1 MKLTPSS
8 TARRRTAIAAAGFLG
23 GPQIPSPVI
32 RMAPKPRRWT
42 VSSPPSEIVP
52 LEAAH
57 DNGSTLII
65 DSGVDTRVT
74 ELSDAIFKAT
84 MRPVTRLVNTHWHF
98 DHTSGNV
105 FFGSAGVTIIAQE
118 NVKKRLS
125 SVQSVPFVGLRDG
138 HYPQEA
144 LPTVTYSSSMTLH
157 QRPAAADIGEL
168 RACAYGWRHSRSCL
182 SSECRGSRRHFLQ
195 SLLSHHRSSVRRINR
210 WRDSFP

>member
-8 TARRRTAIAAAGFLG
+8 TARRRTAIAAAGSLD

-32 RMAPKPRRWT
+32 RMAPKPRRCT

-84 MRPVTRLVNTHWHF
+84 MRPATRLVNTHWHF
-98 DHTSGNV
+98 DHTGGNV
-105 FFGSAGVTIIAQE
+105 FFGSAGLTIIPQE

-125 SVQSVPFVGLRDG
+125 SVPRGTFVGFAAG
-138 HYPQEA
+138 HFA
-144 LPTVTYSSSMTLH
+144 
-157 QRPAAADIGEL
+157 
-168 RACAYGWRHSRSCL
+168 
-182 SSECRGSRRHFLQ
+182 
-195 SLLSHHRSSVRRINR
+195 
-210 WRDSFP
+210 

>member
-8 TARRRTAIAAAGFLG
+8 TARRRTAIAAAGVLG

-98 DHTSGNV
+98 DHTGGNV
-105 FFGSAGVTIIAQE
+105 FFGSAGVTIIPQE
-118 NVKKRLS
+118 KVKKRLS
-125 SVQSVPFVGLRDG
+125 SVPDVPFGVLTDCDFS
-138 HYPQEA
+138 PEA
-144 LPTVTYSSSMTLH
+144 LPS
-157 QRPAAADIGEL
+157 
-168 RACAYGWRHSRSCL
+168 
-182 SSECRGSRRHFLQ
+182 
-195 SLLSHHRSSVRRINR
+195 
-210 WRDSFP
+210 

>member
-32 RMAPKPRRWT
+32 RMAPKPRRCT

-57 DNGSTLII
+57 DNGSTLLI

-84 MRPVTRLVNTHWHF
+84 MRPVTRLVNTHCHF
-98 DHTSGNV
+98 DHIGGNV
-105 FFGSAGVTIIAQE
+105 FFGAAGVTIIAQE

-125 SVQSVPFVGLRDG
+125 SPQNAALIGLHDSP
-138 HYPQEA
+138 YPTQA
-144 LPTVTYSSSMTLH
+144 LPTVNYASTTQLRQGAQDLTLINYG
-157 QRPAAADIGEL
+157 AA
-168 RACAYGWRHSRSCL
+168 
-182 SSECRGSRRHFLQ
+182 
-195 SLLSHHRSSVRRINR
+195 
-210 WRDSFP
+210 